1 MKVKMFS
8 KFFISLFLVGTVFI
22 GCNNGLADARNNILN
37 EVLKQ
42 EELDYPSR
50 DEYLKLVEDENGLAI
65 ILGNDINFNGNDIDV
80 RYEDSSIYYR
90 VVIPNEP
97 NKKVYLPFVNADEKV
112 HIQLEGA
119 FEKNYKDMRWQ
130 SRNYQ
135 INTTKNSKNNFF
147 DFVPGYEDYKKIT
160 LTIDRNGYKFNTK
173 IHTNGKTL
181 KDFFNLNRMSDVSA
195 EYNFIAGKLYWK
207 DSDWGGGNNFEF
219 DRENKTIKAFNNNR
233 RWEDIFVSGI
243 DARWVSEE
251 ELRERIKKHQ
261 NKYCSN
267 FRLKFKIYDF
277 DYWIRFD
284 EQYSPEY
291 DDNETLN
298 KYLNLE
304 ESLVNAV
311 ADVENTP
318 SSQEEM
324 VQFFNEIIAEITGK
338 NSLNNSSRM
347 VQPSITAVTDYSYIS
362 SVITS
367 IPSEI
372 KRIYEN
378 IESGDGRIN
387 FNKAL
392 NVGEIS
398 VNDWFSLIYNL
409 NDEINNVFNNGSYE
423 GSSNNV
429 FFGNNPK
436 QEEYIRNILGIVE
449 KYATIK
455 QFYVDADV
463 NADVSSLMN
472 EDLISSDDTI
482 CSAKLKALL
491 SAGSID
497 FDSLVNEIYKFVI
510 GNQEDDSIIT
520 QMPLKAFS
528 FDYGIDCNANIT
540 ASDYNKIRNFDSS
553 ISSNTDFN
561 YELEALVKMAI
572 VSSSKKGGIF
582 VINPKIT
589 LTVEDIVELIK
600 ISSNKK
606 ATFADYLNL
615 LNKVLYIK
623 FSVQDKNG
631 SVQYSRGLSMND
643 IIEYLPGIEQKPEEV
658 APLCTINYQN
668 NYGTVEL
675 KVDHSWTEV
684 EFIFET
690 GIEDKIQLV
699 YLDAE
704 INPDDQWGN
713 PYAGYSGALK
723 ESEINVVISDATERI
738 NNPGTKTLDKIGI
751 QNYNGAA
758 NGIPV
763 VVKSITAT
771 KDDGTNVEITKDML
785 SIAFWAGNIE

>member
-22 GCNNGLADARNNILN
+22 GCNNGLVDARNNILN

-42 EELDYPSR
+42 EEQDYPSE
-50 DEYLKLVEDENGLAI
+50 DEYLKLIEDENGLAV

-112 HIQLEGA
+112 HVQLQGEFG
-119 FEKNYKDMRWQ
+119 KNDKDTLWK
-130 SRNYQ
+130 SRDYQ
-135 INTTKNSKNNFF
+135 INTTKNSEKKFF

-181 KDFFNLNRMSDVSA
+181 KDFFNLNRMSNVSA
-195 EYNFIAGKLYWK
+195 DYNFIAGKLYWT
-207 DSDWGGGNNFEF
+207 DSEWSGGNDFYF
-219 DRENKTIKAFNNNR
+219 DSEKETIKTFNNNR
-233 RWEDIFVSGI
+233 LEDIFVSGI

-261 NKYCSN
+261 NKYCSS
-267 FRLKFKIYDF
+267 FRLKFKISGY

-291 DDNETLN
+291 DDKNSN

-347 VQPSITAVTDYSYIS
+347 VQPSITAVTDYSYIN

-429 FFGNNPK
+429 FFGNNPE
-436 QEEYIRNILGIVE
+436 QEAYIRNILGIVE

-497 FDSLVNEIYKFVI
+497 FDSLVNEIYRFVI

-520 QMPLKAFS
+520 PMPLKAFS

-553 ISSNTDFN
+553 ISSNTYFN

-589 LTVEDIVELIK
+589 LTVEDIVELIR

-615 LNKVLYIK
+615 LNKVLYIN

-785 SIAFWAGNIE
+785 SIASWAGNIE

>member
-65 ILGNDINFNGNDIDV
+65 VLGNDINFNGNDIDV

-112 HIQLEGA
+112 HILLQGE
-119 FEKNYKDMRWQ
+119 FEKKDKKMRWQ
-130 SRNYQ
+130 NRPYQ
-135 INTTKNSKNNFF
+135 IYTTRNSKNNFF

-181 KDFFNLNRMSDVSA
+181 KDFFNLNRMSNVSA
-195 EYNFIAGKLYWK
+195 DYNFIAGKLYWT
-207 DSDWGGGNNFEF
+207 DSDWGGGNDFYF
-219 DRENKTIKAFNNNR
+219 DSEKETIKTFNNN

-261 NKYCSN
+261 NKYCSS
-267 FRLKFKIYDF
+267 FRLKFKISGY

-347 VQPSITAVTDYSYIS
+347 VQPSITAVTDYSYIN

-429 FFGNNPK
+429 FFGNNPE

-497 FDSLVNEIYKFVI
+497 FDSLVNEIYRFVI

-589 LTVEDIVELIK
+589 LTVEDIVELIR

-658 APLCTINYQN
+658 TPLCTINYQN

-704 INPDDQWGN
+704 IDPDDQWGN

-785 SIAFWAGNIE
+785 SIASWAGNIE

>member
-8 KFFISLFLVGTVFI
+8 KIFISLFLVGTVFI
-22 GCNNGLADARNNILN
+22 GCNNGLVDARNNILN
-37 EVLKQ
+37 EVLK
-42 EELDYPSR
+42 D
-50 DEYLKLVEDENGLAI
+50 DET
-65 ILGNDINFNGNDIDV
+65 
-80 RYEDSSIYYR
+80 S
-90 VVIPNEP
+90 
-97 NKKVYLPFVNADEKV
+97 
-112 HIQLEGA
+112 
-119 FEKNYKDMRWQ
+119 
-130 SRNYQ
+130 
-135 INTTKNSKNNFF
+135 
-147 DFVPGYEDYKKIT
+147 
-160 LTIDRNGYKFNTK
+160 
-173 IHTNGKTL
+173 
-181 KDFFNLNRMSDVSA
+181 
-195 EYNFIAGKLYWK
+195 
-207 DSDWGGGNNFEF
+207 
-219 DRENKTIKAFNNNR
+219 
-233 RWEDIFVSGI
+233 
-243 DARWVSEE
+243 
-251 ELRERIKKHQ
+251 
-261 NKYCSN
+261 
-267 FRLKFKIYDF
+267 
-277 DYWIRFD
+277 
-284 EQYSPEY
+284 
-291 DDNETLN
+291 N

-304 ESLVNAV
+304 EGLVNAV

-324 VQFFNEIIAEITGK
+324 VQFFNEIIAEITEK

-436 QEEYIRNILGIVE
+436 QEEDIRNILGIVE

-643 IIEYLPGIEQKPEEV
+643 IIEYLSGIEQKPEEV

>member
-22 GCNNGLADARNNILN
+22 GCNNGLVDARNNILN
-37 EVLKQ
+37 EVLK
-42 EELDYPSR
+42 D
-50 DEYLKLVEDENGLAI
+50 DET
-65 ILGNDINFNGNDIDV
+65 
-80 RYEDSSIYYR
+80 S
-90 VVIPNEP
+90 
-97 NKKVYLPFVNADEKV
+97 
-112 HIQLEGA
+112 
-119 FEKNYKDMRWQ
+119 
-130 SRNYQ
+130 
-135 INTTKNSKNNFF
+135 
-147 DFVPGYEDYKKIT
+147 
-160 LTIDRNGYKFNTK
+160 
-173 IHTNGKTL
+173 
-181 KDFFNLNRMSDVSA
+181 
-195 EYNFIAGKLYWK
+195 
-207 DSDWGGGNNFEF
+207 
-219 DRENKTIKAFNNNR
+219 
-233 RWEDIFVSGI
+233 
-243 DARWVSEE
+243 
-251 ELRERIKKHQ
+251 
-261 NKYCSN
+261 
-267 FRLKFKIYDF
+267 
-277 DYWIRFD
+277 
-284 EQYSPEY
+284 
-291 DDNETLN
+291 N

-304 ESLVNAV
+304 EGLVNAV

-318 SSQEEM
+318 SSHEEM
-324 VQFFNEIIAEITGK
+324 VQFFNEIIAEIIGK
-338 NSLNNSSRM
+338 NSSNNSQRM
-347 VQPSITAVTDYSYIS
+347 VQPSIPAVTDYSYIN

-387 FNKAL
+387 FEKAL

-429 FFGNNPK
+429 FFGNNSE
-436 QEEYIRNILGIVE
+436 QEAYIRNILGIVE

-497 FDSLVNEIYKFVI
+497 FDSLVNEIYRFVI

-553 ISSNTDFN
+553 ISSNTYFN

-589 LTVEDIVELIK
+589 LTVEDIVELIR

-615 LNKVLYIK
+615 LNKVLYIN
-623 FSVQDKNG
+623 FSV
-631 SVQYSRGLSMND
+631 
-643 IIEYLPGIEQKPEEV
+643 
-658 APLCTINYQN
+658 
-668 NYGTVEL
+668 
-675 KVDHSWTEV
+675 
-684 EFIFET
+684 
-690 GIEDKIQLV
+690 
-699 YLDAE
+699 
-704 INPDDQWGN
+704 
-713 PYAGYSGALK
+713 
-723 ESEINVVISDATERI
+723 
-738 NNPGTKTLDKIGI
+738 
-751 QNYNGAA
+751 
-758 NGIPV
+758 
-763 VVKSITAT
+763 
-771 KDDGTNVEITKDML
+771 
-785 SIAFWAGNIE
+785 